1 MFYSIFNNKYFQ
13 FYVHYTTCCYHH
25 LGRITTIS
33 DGSKLLSFTLI
44 ILAIPPTRL
53 ALRPTCIYIYIYIDE
68 IVSLHGV
75 PASVVSDRHL
85 RFTSK
90 FWESLHKVL
99 GTNLSFS
106 TAFHP
111 QIDRLSER
119 TIRTLEDM
127 LRDCVL
133 DFKGSWEKYLSL
145 VEFAYNNSYHSSSE
159 MAPYKALY
167 GRKCRSPLC
176 WEEVSERQLLGL
188 EIIQMTF
195 EKIDLIRKRLQTAQS
210 RQKSYYDNLRRKVE
224 FEVRGM
230 VFLKA
235 TPIKGVMRFGKKGKL
250 SPRFIDSFEILK
262 CIGKVAY
269 KLVLLPTL
277 AGVHN
282 VFHVSMLRKYILDPS
297 HVLNYK
303 PLKIK
308 ENLTYKEV
316 PIQILDQ
323 KDQVLCPKTISLV
336 KVLWKY
342 HIVEEASWEREDEM
356 KSNCPE
362 LFFNE
367 GMYNFEDEIF

>member
-1 MFYSIFNNKYFQ
+1 MRARA
-13 FYVHYTTCCYHH
+13 HTHTHTH
-25 LGRITTIS
+25 THTH
-33 DGSKLLSFTLI
+33 
-44 ILAIPPTRL
+44 
-53 ALRPTCIYIYIYIDE
+53 IYIYIDE

-75 PASVVSDRHL
+75 PTSVVFDRHP

-90 FWESLHKVL
+90 FWKSLHKVL

-210 RQKSYYDNLRRKVE
+210 
-224 FEVRGM
+224 
-230 VFLKA
+230 
-235 TPIKGVMRFGKKGKL
+235 
-250 SPRFIDSFEILK
+250 
-262 CIGKVAY
+262 
-269 KLVLLPTL
+269 
-277 AGVHN
+277 
-282 VFHVSMLRKYILDPS
+282 
-297 HVLNYK
+297 
-303 PLKIK
+303 
-308 ENLTYKEV
+308 
-316 PIQILDQ
+316 
-323 KDQVLCPKTISLV
+323 
-336 KVLWKY
+336 
-342 HIVEEASWEREDEM
+342 
-356 KSNCPE
+356 
-362 LFFNE
+362 
-367 GMYNFEDEIF
+367 